1 MSDDSCG
8 KEESEREG
16 EVMEDDNLES
26 EDEVEA
32 MEEGNEEYDPS
43 YEMDNVDVEDDE
55 EELIGEDS
63 GCVLIIGSNLDGKF
77 LVSTTGCQNFGKIS
91 NNITVV
97 HNFVLLFQP
106 GYCKSMGICGQNPN
120 TLSSSPN
127 CCYFTTFSIPAR
139 LKIHW
144 SNQKL
149 LDLMPL

>member
-43 YEMDNVDVEDDE
+43 YEVDNVDVEDDE

-77 LVSTTGCQNFGKIS
+77 LV
-91 NNITVV
+91 
-97 HNFVLLFQP
+97 
-106 GYCKSMGICGQNPN
+106 
-120 TLSSSPN
+120 
-127 CCYFTTFSIPAR
+127 
-139 LKIHW
+139 
-144 SNQKL
+144 
-149 LDLMPL
+149 